1 MNVAKYVLTVVLS
14 ATCGVALAA
23 KPIQNLIDIPVPEKI
38 DGSSPSTE
46 DVRSAIVA
54 GCKERTWVPI
64 PDEDNNISCSI
75 LVRSR
80 HFAEVEIPYTGD
92 TYSIIYKDSRE
103 LDYNGKKQRIH
114 RNYNK
119 WVLNLSDSIQRRLAN
134 AD

>member
-1 MNVAKYVLTVVLS
+1 MNVSKTVLTVVLS

-23 KPIQNLIDIPVPEKI
+23 KPIQNLIDIPVPAKI

-54 GCKERTWVPI
+54 GCKERRWVPI
-64 PDEDNNISCSI
+64 LDENNNISCSI

-103 LDYNGKKQRIH
+103 LDYNEKKQRIH

>member
-1 MNVAKYVLTVVLS
+1 MSVAKYVLTAVLS

-23 KPIQNLIDIPVPEKI
+23 KPIQNLIDIPVPAKI

-54 GCKERTWVPI
+54 ACKERRWVPI
-64 PDEDNNISCSI
+64 LDENNNISCSI

-80 HFAEVEIPYTGD
+80 HFAEVEIPYTAD

-103 LDYNGKKQRIH
+103 LDYNEKKQRIH

-119 WVLNLSDSIQRRLAN
+119 WVLNLSDSIQRQLAN